1 MRADTQP
8 RVWASTLPALPESR
22 DARDRAIRATIAAD
36 EVAFAASGPVP
47 SVTHGRGYRGGAM
60 SWWVWLAIS
69 AGTAGMAF
77 VGGMFMALYL
87 IDTNSHVTENVRI
100 RRFERPSL
108 R

>member
-1 MRADTQP
+1 
-8 RVWASTLPALPESR
+8 
-22 DARDRAIRATIAAD
+22 
-36 EVAFAASGPVP
+36 
-47 SVTHGRGYRGGAM
+47 M